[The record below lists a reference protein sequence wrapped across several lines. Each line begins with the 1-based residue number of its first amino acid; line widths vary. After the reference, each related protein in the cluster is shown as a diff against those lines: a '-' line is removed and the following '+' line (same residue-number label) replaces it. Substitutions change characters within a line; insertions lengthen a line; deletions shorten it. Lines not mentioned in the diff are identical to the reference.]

1 MSDHLYDINRDLK
14 EVSAMVKALEG
25 YLKQDTL
32 YGSVS
37 GGFLSFSNMPSLT
50 LGAIL
55 MRLRRLEAMDEAHKL
70 DDKQRDNLR
79 QTASQHRDIYT
90 QNRRLYEE
98 KLIRE
103 ATSRLKAIHPF
114 FEECFKDPKSCPRNY
129 RPEAMRRTIVQEVLF
144 RLEELGIQLD
154 DELKTLL
161 STTDN
166 KLRRYATDKH
176 GFILDPVLEAHYPAS
191 PFWWLYQEPHTP
203 EK

>member
-14 EVSAMVKALEG
+14 EAGAMVKALEH
-25 YLKQDTL
+25 YLKQDSL

-37 GGFLSFSNMPSLT
+37 GGFLSFSPMPSLT
-50 LGAIL
+50 VGAIL
-55 MRLRRLEAMDEAHKL
+55 LRLRRLEALEADGKL
-70 DDKQRDNLR
+70 DNKQRDNLR
-79 QTASQHRDIYT
+79 TITSQHKDIYT

-114 FEECFKDPKSCPRNY
+114 FEEAFKDPKSAPRNY
-129 RPEAMRRTIVQEVLF
+129 RPEAMRRTIVQEILF
-144 RLEELGIQLD
+144 RMEELGIQLD

-166 KLRRYATDKH
+166 KLRRYATDKN
-176 GFILDPVLEAHYPAS
+176 GFVLDPALTDYYPVS
-191 PFWWLYQEPHTP
+191 PFWWLHQEPHTP